1 MGLLNLINNIA
12 HIPVFEDVCYY
23 NFFFWAWFLGPLLGG
38 LVFLHDLTTG
48 FFFSIFYVKPSLDK
62 VIFITGCDTGFGKT
76 LALRLQNKG
85 FKVYATCL
93 NQQNADALKKE
104 CEALH
109 TVILDVTKED
119 QVARVVAEV
128 DAANPQGLFALVNN
142 AGVSR
147 AGLIDWLNISDFRFC
162 MEVNYFAMVSVT
174 KAFLPSLKKSKGRVI
189 MMSSAAGVACGYP
202 VTSAYSASKRAVEIF
217 SSALRQELRPWGI
230 TVSTIN
236 PGFHRTE
243 INRNASDN
251 LKLTF
256 EKAPQEVQ
264 EQYGEKYL
272 HAASAAMTRYTE
284 TNALDPK
291 NVIRAYIH
299 ATTSTR
305 PKVQYRV
312 GIDAKGLFPFL
323 QIFPLRVGEVIAYY
337 ASTTPEMR
345 VIRGAKWGQG
355 SAPAGVSPAVA
366 ATQNV

>member
-1 MGLLNLINNIA
+1 M
-12 HIPVFEDVCYY
+12 
-23 NFFFWAWFLGPLLGG
+23 
-38 LVFLHDLTTG
+38 
-48 FFFSIFYVKPSLDK
+48 
-62 VIFITGCDTGFGKT
+62 
-76 LALRLQNKG
+76 
-85 FKVYATCL
+85 
-93 NQQNADALKKE
+93 
-104 CEALH
+104 H

-202 VTSAYSASKRAVEIF
+202 VTCAYSASKRAVELF

-243 INRNASDN
+243 INHNAADT
-251 LKLTF
+251 LKVTF
-256 EKAPQEVQ
+256 EKAPQEIQ
-264 EQYGEKYL
+264 EQYGEEYL
-272 HAASAAMTRYTE
+272 HATSDAMTRFTE
-284 TNALDPK
+284 ANALDPK
-291 NVIRAYIH
+291 NVIRAYVH
-299 ATTSTR
+299 AITSAR

-323 QIFPLRVGEVIAYY
+323 QIFPLRVGEIVAYY

-345 VIRGAKWGQG
+345 VIRGAKWDQA
-355 SAPAGVSPAVA
+355 SAPAGVSPVVVA
-366 ATQNV
+366 AQKA

>member
-1 MGLLNLINNIA
+1 M
-12 HIPVFEDVCYY
+12 
-23 NFFFWAWFLGPLLGG
+23 
-38 LVFLHDLTTG
+38 
-48 FFFSIFYVKPSLDK
+48 
-62 VIFITGCDTGFGKT
+62 
-76 LALRLQNKG
+76 
-85 FKVYATCL
+85 
-93 NQQNADALKKE
+93 
-104 CEALH
+104 
-109 TVILDVTKED
+109 TKDD

-243 INRNASDN
+243 INRNATDN
-251 LKLTF
+251 LKLLF

-264 EQYGEKYL
+264 EQYGEEYL
-272 HAASAAMTRYTE
+272 HATSAAITHYTE

-291 NVIRAYIH
+291 NVIRAYVH
-299 ATTSTR
+299 AITSTR
-305 PKVQYRV
+305 PKAQYRV

-323 QIFPLRVGEVIAYY
+323 QIFPLRVGEIIAYY
-337 ASTTPEMR
+337 ASTTPGMR
-345 VIRGAKWGQG
+345 VIRGAKWDQG
-355 SAPAGVSPAVA
+355 STIAGVSPAVA
-366 ATQNV
+366 VSQKV